1 MEVFLFLS
9 TMRISIIGLGWLGL
23 PLAEALLNQGIQVI
37 GSTTSPEKK
46 NALEK
51 KGIDTIFFKLDPHPI
66 GLGFQKLFDADILII
81 MIPPKSKH
89 QSAEFYLEQ
98 LKYLRD
104 LLINS
109 DTKKII
115 FISSTGVYPKDSSSA
130 NYQEQEIITVSNSGN
145 PPLLRAEELFQ
156 SNDSF
161 ESTIIRFGGLMGADR
176 IPINYFSGK
185 EHVDGESRVNYI
197 HQADAVRMIEWVI
210 STNLWNRLFNG
221 VAPIHSKKRDVLE
234 ANALRL
240 DIVPPESY
248 QNNEN
253 IAQRLIDPSAILKT
267 GFVFNFPDP
276 VNFI

>member
-1 MEVFLFLS
+1 
-9 TMRISIIGLGWLGL
+9 MRISIIGLGWLGL

-46 NALEK
+46 NALEQ
-51 KGIDTIFFKLDPHPI
+51 KGIDTVFFKLDPHPI
-66 GLGFQKLFDADILII
+66 GLGFQKLFDADILIVT
-81 MIPPKSKH
+81 IPPKSKH
-89 QSAEFYLEQ
+89 QSSEFYLEQ

-104 LLINS
+104 LLNNS
-109 DTKKII
+109 ATKKVI

-130 NYQEQEIITVSNSGN
+130 NYQEQEIITLSNSGN
-145 PPLLRAEELFQ
+145 PTLLRAEELFQ

-197 HQADAVRMIEWVI
+197 HQDDAVRMIAWVI

-234 ANALRL
+234 ASALKL
-240 DIVPPESY
+240 AVDPPRSY
-248 QNNEN
+248 QKNEN
-253 IAQRLIDPSAILKT
+253 ITQRLIDPSAILET

-276 VNFI
+276 VNFTWTRKD

>member
-1 MEVFLFLS
+1 
-9 TMRISIIGLGWLGL
+9 MRISIIGLGWLGL

-46 NALEK
+46 YALEQ
-51 KGIDTIFFKLDPHPI
+51 KGIDSVFFKLDPHPI
-66 GLGFQKLFDADILII
+66 GLGFQTLFDVDILII

-115 FISSTGVYPKDSSSA
+115 FISSTSIYPKDSSSA
-130 NYQEQEIITVSNSGN
+130 NYQEQEIITLSNSGN
-145 PPLLRAEELFQ
+145 PTLLRAEELFQ

-176 IPINYFSGK
+176 ILIKYFSGK
-185 EHVDGESRVNYI
+185 EHVDGESQVNHI
-197 HQADAVRMIEWVI
+197 HQVDAVRMIEWVI
-210 STNLWNRLFNG
+210 SANLWNRLFNG
-221 VAPIHSKKRDVLE
+221 VAPIHSKKRDILE
-234 ANALRL
+234 SSALKL
-240 DIVPPESY
+240 DIDPPKSY
-248 QNNEN
+248 DQNGTT
-253 IAQRLIDPSAILKT
+253 AQRLIDPSAILKT

-276 VNFI
+276 INFI